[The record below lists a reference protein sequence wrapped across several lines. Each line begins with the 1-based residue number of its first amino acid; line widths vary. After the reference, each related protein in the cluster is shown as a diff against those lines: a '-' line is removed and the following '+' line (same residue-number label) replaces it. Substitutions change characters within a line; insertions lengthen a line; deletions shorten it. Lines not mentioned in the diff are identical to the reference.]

1 MTRLPVQADAASHDS
16 LQRVVDSVFAQPA
29 YRWVE
34 RPNPFAFL
42 QRWWDA
48 IVQWLQGLEANQP
61 MLYWV
66 LFWALVALLAA
77 IVVHAL
83 FVMSRTLR
91 SAHAPGDTAPAPL
104 ARIRGAAWYRGEA
117 RRLAA
122 TGHFPE
128 AMQADF
134 LGLVLE
140 LDQRN
145 LLRFHPSKTPNEYT
159 YEVRLT
165 EASRE
170 SFRRLVRTLYGY
182 AFARQPCGPAEFEQW
197 HGQARA
203 EQYASA
209 V

>member
-1 MTRLPVQADAASHDS
+1 MIAPAAQGVASHDS

-29 YRWVE
+29 YQWVE
-34 RPNPFAFL
+34 RPNPFAFV

-48 IVQWLQGLEANQP
+48 IVEWLRGLEANQP
-61 MLYWV
+61 VLYWV

-91 SAHAPGDTAPAPL
+91 SAHAPGDGGPAPL
-104 ARIRGAAWYRGEA
+104 ARIHGAAWYRSEA
-117 RRLAA
+117 QRLAA
-122 TGHFPE
+122 TGRYPE

-140 LDQRN
+140 LDARS

-165 EASRE
+165 DAGRDA
-170 SFRRLVRTLYGY
+170 FRGLVRALYGY

-197 HGQARA
+197 RGQSRM